1 MSLNIY
7 MDNTNTQIT
16 ISDLATLKELIDLAC
31 TRGAFRGDEMTSVGE
46 VYDKLTGFLNTVIAA
61 AQAEAN
67 QQGEAE

>member
-1 MSLNIY
+1 

-16 ISDLATLKELIDLAC
+16 ISDLATIKELIDLAC
-31 TRGAFRGDEMTSVGE
+31 TRGAFRGEEMTTVGE